1 MTFWIATIVV
11 TALVLAAL
19 WAAMRAGHRAAH
31 GERAAR
37 LAVYRDRLAE
47 LEGERAAG
55 TLDDGRYAEA
65 RRELED
71 AAAADLHAASA
82 AVPAR
87 GHAGA
92 ALYVAVAVAIPAI
105 AFGLYT
111 LLGGQDELQAEQ
123 QVAPAAQPRHD
134 IRGMVDGLDAR
145 MQQTPDDLE
154 GWMMLGR
161 SRVQLGEYGRGVAA
175 WRQAHRLAADDPTV
189 LANLAE
195 ALILDDPSALT
206 GEGGVLIER
215 ALEADPEN
223 PKSLWYGGLSAAAQ
237 GDAAVAEAR
246 WRKLLTL
253 NPPAELVPVIENR
266 LDALRGGG

>member
-11 TALVLAAL
+11 TTLALATLWIAL
-19 WAAMRAGHRAAH
+19 RASHRSMH
-31 GERAAR
+31 GDREAR

-71 AAAADLHAASA
+71 AAAADLRGASA
-82 AVPAR
+82 AGPTR
-87 GHAGA
+87 GRAGA
-92 ALYVAVAVAIPAI
+92 ALYAAVAVGVPVV
-105 AFGLYT
+105 AFGLYL
-111 LLGGQDELQAEQ
+111 LLGSHSEV
-123 QVAPAAQPRHD
+123 QVESPAQPQHD
-134 IRGMVDGLDAR
+134 ILGMVDRLDAR

-161 SRVQLGEYGRGVAA
+161 SRIQLREYGRGVAA
-175 WRQAHRLAADDPTV
+175 WRQAYRLAPDDPAV

-195 ALILDDPSALT
+195 ALIFDDQRALT
-206 GEGGVLIER
+206 GEAGVLVER

-223 PKSLWYGGLSAAAQ
+223 PKALWYGGLSA
-237 GDAAVAEAR
+237 DAHGNTDVAEAR

-253 NPPAELVPVIENR
+253 DLPAELVPVIEDR
-266 LDALRGGG
+266 LNALRADGG